1 MKNESK
7 KISKLKSWWPKLGV
21 RKWLNRSSANKLV
34 REGLLMDSANG
45 IRGSK
50 LMNEETHVPVTDAL
64 DLRIFVG
71 TWNVGGKS
79 PNDSLNLRDWLKS
92 PSQPHIYVIGFQEIV
107 PLNAGNVIGPEDS
120 GPGSKWVGL
129 ISEALNNNNNNKRMA
144 YDERGYWVVVER
156 KQMVGI
162 FLCVWLRADLYT
174 YVSNINV
181 SCVGRGIMGY
191 LRNKGSISISMRLS
205 NTTFCFVCT
214 HLASGEKDGDE
225 IRRNLDVSKILKKT
239 KFPRPFKSHYHPQTI
254 LEHDNVIWL
263 GDLNYRLVAGHKD
276 THELLKMNNYQALLE
291 MDQLRIEQ
299 RAGRVFKGWSEG
311 GIYFAPTYK
320 YLANSDNYVA
330 QTSKSKEKKRTPAW
344 CDRILWKGEGLK
356 QIWYVRGE
364 SKFSDHR
371 PVYSLFSL
379 QLDLTS
385 KYPANAAT
393 TVNTRSCPSKTST
406 NSAFSS
412 TRASK
417 VQAEEQILLL
427 GRVQSFIDTAPRF

>member
-1 MKNESK
+1 MRSESK
-7 KISKLKSWWPKLGV
+7 KVPKLKSWWLKLAV
-21 RKWLNRSSANKLV
+21 RKWLNRKSSANKLV
-34 REGLLMDSANG
+34 REGLLMDSSHG
-45 IRGSK
+45 MRGSE
-50 LMNEETHVPVTDAL
+50 LRNEETHVPVTDAL
-64 DLRIFVG
+64 DLRMFVG

-92 PSQPHIYVIGFQEIV
+92 PSQPHIYVIGLQEIV
-107 PLNAGNVIGPEDS
+107 PLNTGNVIGPEDI
-120 GPGSKWVGL
+120 GPISKWVGL
-129 ISEALNNNNNNKRMA
+129 ISEALNNNHNKRA
-144 YDERGYWVVVER
+144 THNERDYWVVVER

-162 FLCVWLRADLYT
+162 FLCVWIHIDLYT

-191 LRNKGSISISMRLS
+191 LGNKGSISISMRLS
-205 NTTFCFVCT
+205 HTTFCFVCT
-214 HLASGEKDGDE
+214 HLASGEKNGDE

-239 KFPRPFKSHYHPQTI
+239 KFPHPFKSHYHPQTI

-263 GDLNYRLVAGHKD
+263 GDLNYRLVPGYKD
-276 THELLKMNNYQALLE
+276 THELLKMNNWQALLE

-299 RAGRVFKGWSEG
+299 RAGRVFKGWNEG
-311 GIYFAPTYK
+311 RIYFAPTYK

-356 QIWYVRGE
+356 QMWYVRGE

-379 QLDLTS
+379 QLDLRS
-385 KYPANAAT
+385 KYLTPT
-393 TVNTRSCPSKTST
+393 P
-406 NSAFSS
+406 FSS
-412 TRASK
+412 TFASK
-417 VQAEEQILLL
+417 VQVEEQILVLE
-427 GRVQSFIDTAPRF
+427 GYKVS